1 MFRTTLRPSFSLLVA
16 IALNPSASKG
26 DVHVPAIFGDHMVL
40 QQEGKVPVWGTGEP
54 GEKVTVTVGD
64 HQASTT
70 TGADGKWRV
79 ALPPFP
85 NGAPATTMTIQGK
98 NALTFQ
104 DVLIGD
110 VWLASGQSNME
121 AALTYDYNGKDEAA
135 KAKDPQLRLFRVA
148 RTTSVQ
154 PMSDVSSPFKWG
166 RKPPY
171 HESDGDQPGKWVVC
185 NPNDAGEFSAV
196 AYLFGKELRAHLQR
210 PIGLIG
216 SYWGGTVAE
225 AWTSP
230 SGLEKAPPF
239 TTYLDARRK
248 NIESFAAGRADYER
262 TFAAYLSDLKTYEKQ
277 VKDVMAEWQAAS
289 LAYTKAQKL
298 NEPLP
303 PKPAERPALPEHPK
317 APSRPD
323 GGPAGPGNLFDGMI
337 APLVPYAIKGVI
349 WYQGESNTR
358 NKALEYQLLFPRLIA
373 DWREKWGAGDFPFL
387 YVQIS
392 HFGYAADGSSALVR
406 EAQVKAL
413 SVPKTAMVVTVDIPC
428 DDAGHPHDK
437 QDPAKRLAL
446 AARHVAYGEDVI
458 CSGPLYDSSKVEG
471 GAIRIRLS
479 NVGGGLI
486 IGTTPYQPPTTNPKA
501 PVPVLPTDKLVGFT
515 IAGPD
520 RKFVAA
526 EARIDGQT
534 VIVSSP
540 QVVKPVAARFAWGD
554 KVDCN
559 LYNKENLP
567 ASPFRTD
574 AWNDFTYHELAPGM
588 TAPTFGPETFR

>member
-1 MFRTTLRPSFSLLVA
+1 MFRTILRPAFSLLVA
-16 IALNPSASKG
+16 VALHPPVARG

-40 QQEGKVPVWGTGEP
+40 QQESKVPVWGTAEP

-64 HQASTT
+64 HQTSTT
-70 TGADGKWRV
+70 AGADGTWRV
-79 ALPPFP
+79 DLSPFS

-148 RTTSVQ
+148 RATSVQ

-185 NPNDAGEFSAV
+185 NPNDAGDFSAV

-230 SGLEKAPPF
+230 SGLEKTPPF

-248 NIESFAAGRADYER
+248 NIESFTAGHADYER

-277 VKDVMAEWQAAS
+277 VKDTMVEWQAAS
-289 LAYTKAQKL
+289 LAYSKAQKL

-317 APSRPD
+317 APARPD
-323 GGPAGPGNLFDGMI
+323 GQPVQWHDRASRAVCHQGRHLVSGRIEYAEQGARIPVALPSPHRGLAGEMGRRRFSVSLRANLAFRIRRGWQFRPRARGASQGPLGSEDRDGGDGRH
-337 APLVPYAIKGVI
+337 PL
-349 WYQGESNTR
+349 R
-358 NKALEYQLLFPRLIA
+358 R
-373 DWREKWGAGDFPFL
+373 RR
-387 YVQIS
+387 
-392 HFGYAADGSSALVR
+392 SSA
-406 EAQVKAL
+406 
-413 SVPKTAMVVTVDIPC
+413 
-428 DDAGHPHDK
+428 
-437 QDPAKRLAL
+437 
-446 AARHVAYGEDVI
+446 
-458 CSGPLYDSSKVEG
+458 
-471 GAIRIRLS
+471 
-479 NVGGGLI
+479 
-486 IGTTPYQPPTTNPKA
+486 
-501 PVPVLPTDKLVGFT
+501 
-515 IAGPD
+515 
-520 RKFVAA
+520 
-526 EARIDGQT
+526 
-534 VIVSSP
+534 
-540 QVVKPVAARFAWGD
+540 
-554 KVDCN
+554 
-559 LYNKENLP
+559 
-567 ASPFRTD
+567 
-574 AWNDFTYHELAPGM
+574 
-588 TAPTFGPETFR
+588 